1 MSDSPEEQLF
11 FWVVMLFSW
20 GLQSCP
26 KAQRWCF
33 ASALGFQG
41 QEAPVSERL
50 WAAAQ
55 VPPGCFLSWLF
66 IHKGDRWIVF
76 PVRCDSPESKE
87 RPGGAVT
94 SARQAFAPPSLA
106 FLHPPLSL
114 SSSLTCLQ
122 RSISF
127 QHWVGWFALLKSRKN
142 KADFFFFFLAAGKT
156 KPLCEKIHSY
166 QCDSLWLVRRERS
179 TESLLGA
186 ACP

>member
-1 MSDSPEEQLF
+1 MFSCISAAGATVSDSPEEQLF

-41 QEAPVSERL
+41 QAAPVSERL

-94 SARQAFAPPSLA
+94 SASVCSALSRLPPPPSLSPRG
-106 FLHPPLSL
+106 LLPLL
-114 SSSLTCLQ
+114 VYKGPFHSS
-122 RSISF
+122 IG
-127 QHWVGWFALLKSRKN
+127 WVGLL
-142 KADFFFFFLAAGKT
+142 
-156 KPLCEKIHSY
+156 Y
-166 QCDSLWLVRRERS
+166 
-179 TESLLGA
+179 
-186 ACP
+186 